1 MELVE
6 NLMFLSCGK
15 AGDDARIRK
24 TNVKLLAATFRIY
37 QFHPQARSL
46 ARCPVPRQSGKRTRQ
61 ESQVSCLG
69 FRVPLQPQTRNSKLE
84 TARAGGSLTTSMP
97 LTYKRSQSLTT
108 EGAQICLQKSD
119 TSPPTRNV

>member
-6 NLMFLSCGK
+6 NLIFLSCGK

-24 TNVKLLAATFRIY
+24 TNVKIPAAAFPIY
-37 QFHPQARSL
+37 QYHPQARSL
-46 ARCPVPRQSGKRTRQ
+46 ARCPMPRQSGTRTRQ

-84 TARAGGSLTTSMP
+84 TARADDSLTTSMP
-97 LTYKRSQSLTT
+97 LT
-108 EGAQICLQKSD
+108 
-119 TSPPTRNV
+119 